1 MRIHGYED
9 TGQPI
14 EAVVPALLAEMTLN
28 ATPDE
33 LLAIAEFL
41 RQCAREMNRMGDA
54 FDHLHLADRKKEFET
69 SLHFAVV
76 RGQEPGR

>member
-14 EAVVPALLAEMTLN
+14 EAVVTALLAEITLN

-54 FDHLHLADRKKEFET
+54 FDHLHLARAQADLDMLKK
-69 SLHFAVV
+69 
-76 RGQEPGR
+76 